1 MTPQQYLAA
10 NSQYLNMSPQD
21 YKTFADTANQNP
33 AVSLTPDS
41 AYSNLASGAALG
53 FLHTFAGFGRA
64 LYGYTLDAGDYLQ
77 NKLSTSLKLPVD
89 QQFSQTSL
97 AQNGAKDLEDF
108 YKWSESDPRD
118 TGWVGPTLGG
128 TAGQLAVVGAGTLAR
143 VSAYAVPL
151 LIGPTS
157 GFNTAKDLEDQGVDS
172 ATASK
177 SGIAQGVI
185 DSIGTYAP
193 LYAVGNGLTQNF
205 LARAVKNALTN
216 EALGVSGNLATSQI
230 LKDNG
235 YSEMADQYAPLD
247 AKALLANGVLGAAFT
262 IFDHDLPPISQQ
274 VTRVARAVQIRSQD
288 ARGTVGIPT
297 SLAASNLDAAKR
309 AETIANVLA
318 GGSPS
323 VTPQEAEALVRGS
336 IPDPQKLALDEEY
349 KNHTIDKFGTDF
361 TDIPD
366 TGQSGSLTPYGEED
380 SPTAAPHLDDA
391 ANQALNQLKS
401 IDPSFEVD
409 TPTGKTTLAEMG
421 EKLNEGYAQ
430 VERDSKLYN
439 VAVGCYL
446 NIGAELDNG

>member
-10 NSQYLNMSPQD
+10 NSQYLPMSPQD
-21 YKTFADTANQNP
+21 FKLSNDTANLNP
-33 AVSLTPDS
+33 ATSLSPNS
-41 AYSNLASGAALG
+41 AFSNLASGTGLG

-64 LYGYTLDAGDYLQ
+64 LYGYTLAAGDYLQ
-77 NKLSTSLKLPVD
+77 SKLSTSLNLPID

-97 AQNGAKDLEDF
+97 AQNGSKDLEDF

-118 TGWVGPTLGG
+118 TGWVGPALGG

-143 VSAYAVPL
+143 VSSYAVPL

-157 GFNTAKDLEDQGVDS
+157 GYNTAKDLESQGVDS
-172 ATASK
+172 ATATN

-185 DSIGTYAP
+185 DSVGTYAP
-193 LYAVGNGLTQNF
+193 LYNVGNGLAQNF
-205 LARAVKNALTN
+205 LTRAVKNAVTN
-216 EALGVSGNLATSQI
+216 EALGVSGNLATSHI

-235 YSEMADQYAPLD
+235 YSEMAAQYAPLD

-274 VTRVARAVQIRSQD
+274 VTRVARAVQARSQD

-297 SLAASNLDAAKR
+297 SLAVSNLDAAKR

-323 VTPQEAEALVRGS
+323 VTAREAETLTNGT

-349 KNHTIDKFGTDF
+349 RNHTVDKFGTDF

-366 TGQSGSLTPYGEED
+366 TSQVGSNLPNVEEE
-380 SPTAAPHLDDA
+380 SPTASPHLDDA
-391 ANQALNQLKS
+391 TNQALNQLKS
-401 IDPSFEVD
+401 IDPGFEVD
-409 TPTGKTTLAEMG
+409 IPAGKTTLADMG
-421 EKLNEGYAQ
+421 GRLNEDYAQ
-430 VERDSKLYN
+430 AEQDSKLYS